1 MRIAFMSRNVEKAQ
15 SGLNRYHQDKLR
27 ESGVLESN
35 PSLRPKVVQKVTS
48 LPQAEKWRSIV
59 LSEISVRLTRVQD
72 LSKTESDIRQ
82 INDELN
88 KLFKEKRAWEHH
100 VKALGGPDYLK
111 YGANMENTGEND
123 PYNNGYRYYG
133 RAKELSDVKQ
143 LLAAKRRKLE
153 PKNDPKQDKP
163 QKQLDANYYSK
174 FGDSRESSKGRL
186 QEISE
191 MMKKDTKYIDK
202 PKPQLEIPSNEE
214 ISKWVIQKRK
224 QELLDRL

>member
-1 MRIAFMSRNVEKAQ
+1 MSRNVEKAQ

-27 ESGVLESN
+27 ESGVLETN

-100 VKALGGPDYLK
+100 IKALGGPDYLK

-123 PYNNGYRYYG
+123 PFNNGYRYYG

-143 LLAAKRRKLE
+143 LLSAKRRKLE
-153 PKNDPKQDKP
+153 TKPLETKQDKGVE
-163 QKQLDANYYSK
+163 KTLDPNYYSK
-174 FGDSRESSKGRL
+174 FGDSNNSSGGRL
-186 QEISE
+186 QQISE
-191 MMKKDTKYIDK
+191 MMKKDTKITVKPNPQID
-202 PKPQLEIPSNEE
+202 IPSNEE